1 MAFDVVGLD
10 LACVKVR
17 SDDPGLLAWSFGEVG
32 AEPSVAE
39 FLRRSCVGLVP
50 AHGRGLKR
58 KKGIW
63 WMPWH

>member
-1 MAFDVVGLD
+1 MLDEIRPWLMLWFGLD

-39 FLRRSCVGLVP
+39 F
-50 AHGRGLKR
+50 
-58 KKGIW
+58 
-63 WMPWH
+63 